1 MGHLPRSA
9 LLLVFLSLLGAN
21 VSADPAKEQRQ
32 ARRSFDRAEAHFKAG
47 LFAEALAEYQEG
59 YQQLPLP
66 GFLVNIAQCQRR
78 LGDLEQARATYRKFL
93 LVAPDS
99 PYLSEVQSLVAELDK
114 LLDTTPPSAPVP
126 STPGEERAAAPA
138 PPTSP
143 APAPRS
149 PEHASAVAAQNLVT
163 APADNPAPPAAGKRR
178 WWLWGAI
185 GGAVAVGTV
194 TAILL
199 LQSPETTTVH
209 DGSIGTLR
217 R

>member
-1 MGHLPRSA
+1 MGRLPRSA
-9 LLLVFLSLLGAN
+9 LFLVVLSLLGGRA
-21 VSADPAKEQRQ
+21 VADSSKEQKQ

-59 YQQLPLP
+59 YQHLPLP

-99 PYLSEVQSLVAELDK
+99 PYVPEVQSLVAELDK
-114 LLDTTPPSAPVP
+114 LLDAIPPPAPPPSAPP
-126 STPGEERAAAPA
+126 EERAAEPTVPSSPPPA
-138 PPTSP
+138 PTS
-143 APAPRS
+143 A
-149 PEHASAVAAQNLVT
+149 EHASTVANQNLVT
-163 APADNPAPPAAGKRR
+163 APADAPAPSARGTRR
-178 WWLWGAI
+178 WWLWGAV
-185 GGAVAVGTV
+185 GGAIAAGTV

-199 LQSPETTTVH
+199 LRSPESTTLH

>member
-1 MGHLPRSA
+1 MGCLRSSVW
-9 LLLVFLSLLGAN
+9 LLVVLSLLGGKA
-21 VSADPAKEQRQ
+21 VADPEQKQ

-59 YQQLPLP
+59 YQHMPLP

-99 PYLSEVQSLVAELDK
+99 PYVPEVQSLVAELDK
-114 LLDTTPPSAPVP
+114 LLDSPSSSPPTAPP
-126 STPGEERAAAPA
+126 EERAAEPA
-138 PPTSP
+138 SPTSNV
-143 APAPRS
+143 
-149 PEHASAVAAQNLVT
+149 PEPKSTDPASAATAQNLVT
-163 APADNPAPPAAGKRR
+163 APAENSAPSATPKRR
-178 WWLWGAI
+178 WWLWGTI
-185 GGAVAVGTV
+185 GVAVVAGTV

-199 LQSPETTTVH
+199 LRSPETTTIH